1 MTAPVMTRSGVPAAR
16 LATACPI
23 DSRMTFPPPNTA
35 SSPPAHRSRSTSIS
49 SEVSASL
56 IRSPA
61 VGPYSSAYRSRLSS
75 LTSFVLRTISASKPP
90 PADLQPRHHSSPAQ
104 RHQRNFAL
112 DARLEPHRGAG
123 RDVQPTAPGKI
134 PVEPQ
139 RRVGLREVKV
149 RPDLNRPV
157 AGVRDHQRHHR
168 TAKVQSDRP
177 VAVKDLAG
185 DHGMGS
191 WTVTSL
197 VPSGKV
203 ASTCTSVSISGTPSI
218 TSSRLSTVRPVVISS
233 TTGRPSLAPS
243 SRNDVISATASG
255 EFSRRP
261 RAPAPRA
268 GPRRHV
274 DQQTLLLMRGDQHAS
289 TITPR
294 ITAEVTAV

>member
-1 MTAPVMTRSGVPAAR
+1 MTAPVMTRSGVPEAR

-75 LTSFVLRTISASKPP
+75 LTSAAKSPA
-90 PADLQPRHHSSPAQ
+90 ADLQPGHHPPAGQ
-104 RHQRNFAL
+104 RHQRNLAL
-112 DARLEPHRGAG
+112 HARLEPHRGAG
-123 RDVQPTAPGKI
+123 RDVQPAAPGKL

-139 RRVGLREVKV
+139 RRVGLREVEV

-157 AGVRDHQRHHR
+157 AGIGDHQRHHR
-168 TAKVQSDRP
+168 SANVQHDRP
-177 VAVKDLAG
+177 VAAEDLAR
-185 DHGMGS
+185 DHGIGS

-218 TSSRLSTVRPVVISS
+218 TSSRLSTVRPAVISS

-243 SRNDVISATASG
+243 SRNDVIRATASG
-255 EFSRRP
+255 
-261 RAPAPRA
+261 
-268 GPRRHV
+268 
-274 DQQTLLLMRGDQHAS
+274 
-289 TITPR
+289 
-294 ITAEVTAV
+294 